1 MCLHTQFTTGRR
13 IYKNVRERE
22 RERETERDR
31 EREST
36 TCTTGRRSDRSR
48 HQRQIFIFGVFIFY
62 LFLFLF
68 YFFQINHTKQTT
80 TILVFFLCTRMRTQ
94 SYDGVKEWTEEAT
107 MPEDL
112 RREGTSLIAFQVCKK
127 KGKKSIKRRKKDLP
141 REGTSLIAFQVCSYS
156 SYNLQ
161 TWKATHIICAI
172 G

>member
-1 MCLHTQFTTGRR
+1 MSERERERDRERERQRERETERET
-13 IYKNVRERE
+13 ERE
-22 RERETERDR
+22 REREYHVYDR
-31 EREST
+31 
-36 TCTTGRRSDRSR
+36 RRSDRSR
-48 HQRQIFIFGVFIFY
+48 YQSQIFIFGVFIFY

-112 RREGTSLIAFQVCKK
+112 RREGTSLIAFQVC
-127 KGKKSIKRRKKDLP
+127 G
-141 REGTSLIAFQVCSYS
+141 YS

>member
-1 MCLHTQFTTGRR
+1 MLAHTVYDRAEDIQECR
-13 IYKNVRERE
+13 
-22 RERETERDR
+22 ERDR
-31 EREST
+31 ERQRERE
-36 TCTTGRRSDRSR
+36 CHVYDRRRSDRSR
-48 HQRQIFIFGVFIFY
+48 YQSQIFIFGVFIFY

-68 YFFQINHTKQTT
+68 FFFQINHTKQTT

>member
-1 MCLHTQFTTGRR
+1 MSERERERDRERERQRERETERET
-13 IYKNVRERE
+13 ERE
-22 RERETERDR
+22 REREYHVYDR
-31 EREST
+31 
-36 TCTTGRRSDRSR
+36 RRSDRSR
-48 HQRQIFIFGVFIFY
+48 YQSQLFIFGVFIFY

-94 SYDGVKEWTEEAT
+94 SYDGVKEWTEETT

-127 KGKKSIKRRKKDLP
+127 KGKKSIKRKKKDLP